1 MAFKAICIILVIAVL
16 LEDGSSMK
24 KKTEEEKKEDREL
37 AEKVNATLIEEEEK
51 KKAEEEKKKTKEE
64 KTQEDD
70 GKRTGG
76 QKEEKT
82 KEDDRKKTGGQR
94 DGEEKAT
101 VEEQKGQDEAC
112 PSVNFTCPIVEPC
125 PKPKECPAPV
135 VCEECPEAKKCGP
148 CPTVQ
153 PCKPCPEVNGSRVN
167 VECPTTPSYP
177 ESGGPSMTVPV
188 AIAVGIT
195 AGLLIAGVAA
205 VIGLALRYASPIVS
219 GFLFL
224 FLVILTW
231 YLSSHYPEVARE
243 AGGRVVAVLREA
255 TVALGHRIMEA
266 IRHHNDQV
274 GLPVNSILL

>member
-1 MAFKAICIILVIAVL
+1 MVFKTLLIVLVFAVL
-16 LEDGSSMK
+16 MEDSLSI
-24 KKTEEEKKEDREL
+24 KKTAKEEKEDREV
-37 AEKVNATLIEEEEK
+37 AEKVNATLAAEEEEK
-51 KKAEEEKKKTKEE
+51 QKKKEE

-70 GKRTGG
+70 GK
-76 QKEEKT
+76 
-82 KEDDRKKTGGQR
+82 KTGGQR
-94 DGEEKAT
+94 DGDEKAT
-101 VEEQKGQDEAC
+101 VEKQKGQDEAC

-153 PCKPCPEVNGSRVN
+153 PCEPCPEVNGSRVN

-177 ESGGPSMTVPV
+177 ESGEPSMTVPV
-188 AIAVGIT
+188 AIAVGVT

-243 AGGRVVAVLREA
+243 LGGRVVTLLREA
-255 TVALGHRIMEA
+255 TNTLGHRIVEA
-266 IRHHNDQV
+266 IRHREQV
-274 GLPVNSILL
+274 GLSSKPNLFSE